1 MNDEESWGFFV
12 DIERKPKRSNQQV
25 HLSQSEENQLSCNI
39 LFLFT
44 FILQLFGN
52 IKRRLTFS

>member
-12 DIERKPKRSNQQV
+12 DIEHKPKQCQQQMQ
-25 HLSQSEENQLSCNI
+25 LKKSQENPLCNNI
-39 LFLFT
+39 LLLFA
-44 FILQLFGN
+44 FVLQVFGN

>member
-25 HLSQSEENQLSCNI
+25 NLSQSQENQLCANI
-39 LFLFT
+39 LLLFA
-44 FILQLFGN
+44 FVLQVFGN